1 MEGLPILNTIGGI
14 LLYFAKLVVLMASI
28 IAFYKKRNTG
38 SFLLLIGSIAIILA
52 DILGIFLI
60 IYAGN
65 TSVMEVVKYTGINS
79 IISAIT
85 YIIFAL
91 GLLLFIIQIVKLP
104 VQKDF

>member
-14 LLYFAKLVVLMASI
+14 LLYFAKLIVLITCI
-28 IAFYKKRNTG
+28 IAFFKQRNSG
-38 SFLLLIGSIAIILA
+38 SILLLIGSVAIILA

-65 TSVMEVVKYTGINS
+65 TNAMEIVKYTGINS

-85 YIIFAL
+85 NIIFAL
-91 GLLLFIIQIVKLP
+91 GLLLFIIQIVKPP
-104 VQKDF
+104 VRKDF